1 MLAARYALLGALL
14 GSVDAAAN
22 VSSVTVFTK
31 GEKCARRYRPPARHP
46 HTYT

>member
-1 MLAARYALLGALL
+1 MLAAKYALLGALL

-31 GEKCARRYRPPARHP
+31 GEKCAPPLSPPCRHP